1 MSKAKDALKN
11 AFKTALYFLPF
22 AHALKAMEWISS
34 VTSATKLIFAKSL
47 ITGLT
52 SKGTPAL
59 SQNFGAKL
67 SFRSPTAP
75 RQIIYGKARV
85 GATIVFVETTG
96 TDNYLLHMVMV
107 FSGHEVEELV
117 SVRFNDTNLTSTTST
132 INGSTVHTVTNSKY
146 VNSDNENKLTSGG
159 ALIRYTFEDG
169 SQTAANGFM
178 AAQTSL
184 TTNHKFKDCSYLYV
198 QMAYDA
204 EAFSGIPNISAV
216 IKGKKCYDPRT
227 GNTVWTDNPA
237 LHVRDYLSNTT
248 YGLKATTSELND
260 ANSSGGFWSAANICE
275 QTVNLPDSATEQ
287 RYTGNGSTNMTAR
300 GDQVLEGLLSS
311 MSGKLTYTNGK
322 FNVFPGTAQTP
333 SLSITDTELLSP
345 MEIITNSTTGDL
357 YNSVKPIFVDASTN
371 YTPTDAPIYENSTFL
386 SEDTPSGESNSNYV
400 KRLEPNLAFTTTNT
414 MAQRLGRIMLNDQR
428 QTVGL
433 SCLVS
438 LKYMQLQ
445 PNDWVQITN
454 SRLSYTNKNFQ
465 VVTTNLEILEE
476 DGVPIAAT
484 RLELREIDS
493 SIYTFGTSDYGT
505 MVSEGASVGTGDLSV
520 SPPSGLAVSA
530 ELVVIG
536 YDLEVTW
543 TNNSSDAVQG
553 TEIKYGTSSGT
564 YIGSVTAGKGQSK
577 IIVPN
582 LKANTTYYVS
592 ARHFSSNNVFSS
604 FTSEV
609 TINTGSSS
617 DIATPSAP
625 SNLSVTTNK
634 PLQIGVTWTSPSNTD
649 TRAVKVYRKT
659 SNVTPTDDTNL
670 VETVA
675 CEPGTTQKVT
685 YGKEDGLTAGTTYY
699 FWVRAISFSE
709 KHSAFAGSQSGTF
722 GDVTGSDISTST
734 TITAG
739 TGNNVGVL
747 DGADSTYRIYAGHAT
762 PGSAPFRVTQAGVLT
777 ATNATITGNVTANS
791 LNVTGATVTGTLDAS
806 VITLNGNALS
816 GLMGSSGT
824 GSSTVLAVG
833 PDVKNQIKVGSSS
846 VEYIA
851 YDDVTEQGHKALDMQ
866 FGSTTYYP
874 TASVTGWQS
883 TIINPGNGSNTGY
896 LSAPSYILQN
906 AGSSVT
912 STTNRL
918 YNLNGTLYWD
928 GNVVGLGSGTI
939 TGVVAGT
946 NLNGGGTSGS
956 VTLNLDS
963 TITGNHTFSNNVV
976 IGGDL
981 TVQGTTT
988 TIDTTNLDVK
998 DKNITLNYGSGDTSG
1013 NADGAGI
1020 TIQDAVD
1027 ASTNATLLWDAS
1039 NDRFDFSH
1047 DLKIISTNRDM
1058 LHLRRNASSG
1068 DAGINFENTSGNLA
1082 QIYAMSTGNVV
1093 IDAVADITL
1102 DAAGNQIF
1110 FKDAGTTVG
1119 TVSMTD
1125 SNLKIISNVSDKD
1138 MIFAGTDGG
1147 SEVVALTLDMSN
1159 AGNAIFNSGGEFH
1172 GSLHLDAD
1180 SAQLQLG
1187 DDNDM
1192 QVYHNGAHGAI
1203 NVGTGN
1209 LTLDVAGD
1217 IALDADGGDIKFQDA
1232 GTDIFSIINSSSD
1245 VQLKAAVQDKD
1256 MQFRGNDGGSI
1267 ITALTL
1273 DMSDAGTATFN
1284 HDVLLGSSGRIG
1296 IGISPAEML
1305 DIQSASGDARIR
1317 LDAPASSDTEIK
1329 FFNDGSAQ
1337 YTIGHDDATDNF
1349 VIGGANVDAPLVS
1362 VDKSGNVGISTT
1374 TPNYLLDVEGTGSL
1388 FRINSTSGAAALQ
1401 ISVPDTTSIND
1412 INFGDSGSTSSGQIR
1427 YRHDGDSMAFSTGG
1441 VERARLSGAGVLSI
1455 GTTSTTPGFSTASG
1469 IALHPSD
1476 MSHISRNA
1484 GTPLA
1489 LNRGG
1494 GHGDVLNLRSGGSSV
1509 ANIGTSTTGIY
1520 IDSNLAIGATSG
1532 DNKVNIQ
1539 ESALSGRSA
1548 SNSNT
1553 SLTLEHATDT
1563 GIQFFS
1569 ATQTQLRFGD
1579 ASDTGSGAIIYTHSD
1594 NILRLSSAS
1603 AHRFTIGGTEAMRID
1618 SSGSV
1623 GISTDSPWS
1632 STKLD
1637 LSTSGDARMRRLY
1650 IYDSNRYFIKDN
1662 YGIEYNTTQ
1671 SSGFHKFVINSS
1683 EIARID
1689 STGLGIGTTSAGA
1702 AVDIIN
1708 SGLVTQLRLSN
1719 TASDSTTKYGA
1730 IVGRHY
1736 DNSEEPVA
1744 GLLLTSSSNA
1754 TAQAIDIGGGISAAN
1769 MVNQI
1774 IFHTASNNTTT
1785 GSNERMRI
1793 DNNGRIG
1800 IGVQVPDNVLHV
1812 KGSADSLVKVESTDE
1827 TVRIDLTDNGGT
1839 SRVANVSGALTLDA
1853 DATDSSSSSYM
1864 NFKVDGSEVA
1874 RITSNG
1880 RLGIAT
1886 DAPSNKLEI
1895 KADSDHLRL
1904 IGSTTDTK
1912 GLSIRF
1918 DHSNN
1923 RSEIRSDQTGV
1934 NQLDLNYYA
1943 LDHRFGRNGSLVYM
1957 TITELGAVGI
1967 GTDAPNALLNLSH
1980 ATAPTFRLSRT
1991 GIGQIW
1997 EQTIDSSG
2005 RFHLQEAASE
2015 GGTKYTRLQVD
2026 DTGEI
2031 TFNGAYTFP
2040 TADGVTGSF
2049 LKTDGSGNLSWSSNT
2064 ITSFSNP
2071 GTGYLIT
2078 SDSSSSSGVSGEPT
2092 LQYEGAYD
2100 GLTLLESGGHNA
2112 YLSFGASDDTTATG
2126 QIRFYSASTPVTLT
2140 GAAGELQLTNGD
2152 FSVADS
2158 KKLKLGSDGD
2168 LEIYHDG
2175 LNSFI
2180 SEVGTGNF
2188 YIQGAGTIR
2197 IRGATTEENMIEAVE
2212 NGAVTLYYNNSAKLA
2227 TTSGGVDVTGSLDIN
2242 STTAGATVATFEG
2255 SYSSSG
2261 DVKLASFERSGSAV
2275 AAAIEYNDAT
2285 TDMEFGTTT
2294 SHNFSLKAG
2303 DSRIITIDTDGH
2315 FYILSGNLK
2324 MGTTNVLNSGRVLY
2338 NLEQIKLND
2347 SKDLVL
2353 GTGNDFKIYHSGSHG
2368 FLDLVGDGALK
2379 IKGDDI
2385 RFENASGTEA
2395 VRITDGGTLWTNYGN
2410 PDSSSTV
2417 IIDKDG
2423 SGTAGLRFYNA
2434 ASNTAKVELDSS
2446 ENLLINSTNN
2456 LTLDVGG
2463 GIDLDSDGGQVS
2475 FKDAG
2480 VLKALIDITT
2490 NDVEIQSRVTDA
2502 DLKFRGQDGTS
2513 FITALTL
2520 DMSDAGAA
2528 TFNNNVTAYSDERL
2542 KDNIETL
2549 DGKKVLDMRGVSFTR
2564 DGKEGSGV
2572 IAQELE
2578 QVAPELVKTAD
2589 DEMGTKSV
2597 AYGNMVGYLIE
2608 NAKRQEELIKELR
2621 EEINKLKGEKNGD

>member
-465 VVTTNLEILEE
+465 VVTTNLEK

-505 MVSEGASVGTGDLSV
+505 MVSEGTSVGTGDLSV

-1192 QVYHNGAHGAI
+1192 QVYHNGAHGTI

-1256 MQFRGNDGGSI
+1256 MQFRGNDDGTI

-1273 DMSDAGTATFN
+1273 DMSDAGTAIFNHDIKLADDSRVYWGDSSEFAIHHNANGNTYIGGGTVVHNSNTWRLMSLSDAEAMIRATVNSSVQLYYDNVERLATSSSGVTVTGNIANSSGDMTIDVAGDIILDADGGDIWFNDGGTTIGVFKNSSSHLFIESTVQDKDILIRGNDGGSTITAVEFDMSDAGTATFN
-1284 HDVLLGSSGRIG
+1284 HDIKLGSSGRIG
-1296 IGISPAEML
+1296 IGIAPGEML

-1349 VIGGANVDAPLVS
+1349 VIGGANVDAPMVS
-1362 VDKSGNVGISTT
+1362 VNKSGNVGIGTNS
-1374 TPNYLLDVEGTGSL
+1374 PEEKLHVSGNILLDDADPRLYFQTGSSHYNWKIAAQDSTNKG
-1388 FRINSTSGAAALQ
+1388 FEISSGAADGDANSDTYTPRIVIEADTGDVGIGTTAPGSPLHVETADDQIADFYSTDTDGYIRVRDSNDSLYVSSDNAVGSFGGNAGANANNINISLTSGA
-1401 ISVPDTTSIND
+1401 V
-1412 INFGDSGSTSSGQIR
+1412 G
-1427 YRHDGDSMAFSTGG
+1427 
-1441 VERARLSGAGVLSI
+1441 I
-1455 GTTSTTPGFSTASG
+1455 GTTSP
-1469 IALHPSD
+1469 
-1476 MSHISRNA
+1476 
-1484 GTPLA
+1484 
-1489 LNRGG
+1489 
-1494 GHGDVLNLRSGGSSV
+1494 
-1509 ANIGTSTTGIY
+1509 
-1520 IDSNLAIGATSG
+1520 
-1532 DNKVNIQ
+1532 DNKLHVQ
-1539 ESALSGRSA
+1539 TAALSGRSA
-1548 SNSNT
+1548 SNGNT
-1553 SLTLEHATDT
+1553 LLTLEHSTDT

-1579 ASDTGSGAIIYTHSD
+1579 AADTGAGAIIYTHSD
-1594 NILRLSSAS
+1594 NILRLSAAS

-1618 SSGSV
+1618 SSGNV
-1623 GISTDSPWS
+1623 GIGTAGGAAGAKLHVLSGTDNNLSADVSEIRFIGADKAITGEQANLVIQTNDDMAANKGGSIGFGGRHTTS
-1632 STKLD
+1632 STNSSNFAHISGRKENATSANFAGYLSFGTSDSASDIHERMRLASNGYLGIGTSSPSDALHVGDGLARISKNNGTSKLYIHRD
-1637 LSTSGDARMRRLY
+1637 GSNPTSDTELGGIYFAQDYDASSQDWAKIVTKTTTSSAVRTRLTFEVKSTSGNVMEGMSVWGTDSNGPIVCIGHTSPWTSTVLDLGADSNNNMRVGGTLY
-1650 IYDSNRYFIKDN
+1650 LYDSNRYIRKNSND
-1662 YGIEYNTTQ
+1662 IEYFSNSGKHHFTKGAVQLTTTVEDGTSIFSTYNANTNPDAEQ
-1671 SSGFHKFVINSS
+1671 FYIEHNGSSVALGNKRNKLTLEAAGAIELDAAGDIQLDVGNDTIELRKDGTKFGEIINSS
-1683 EIARID
+1683 NDLVIKSSQGDE
-1689 STGLGIGTTSAGA
+1689 
-1702 AVDIIN
+1702 DIIF
-1708 SGLVTQLRLSN
+1708 
-1719 TASDSTTKYGA
+1719 K
-1730 IVGRHY
+1730 
-1736 DNSEEPVA
+1736 
-1744 GLLLTSSSNA
+1744 
-1754 TAQAIDIGGGISAAN
+1754 
-1769 MVNQI
+1769 
-1774 IFHTASNNTTT
+1774 
-1785 GSNERMRI
+1785 
-1793 DNNGRIG
+1793 
-1800 IGVQVPDNVLHV
+1800 GV
-1812 KGSADSLVKVESTDE
+1812 
-1827 TVRIDLTDNGGT
+1827 
-1839 SRVANVSGALTLDA
+1839 
-1853 DATDSSSSSYM
+1853 DSS
-1864 NFKVDGSEVA
+1864 
-1874 RITSNG
+1874 
-1880 RLGIAT
+1880 
-1886 DAPSNKLEI
+1886 
-1895 KADSDHLRL
+1895 
-1904 IGSTTDTK
+1904 
-1912 GLSIRF
+1912 
-1918 DHSNN
+1918 
-1923 RSEIRSDQTGV
+1923 
-1934 NQLDLNYYA
+1934 
-1943 LDHRFGRNGSLVYM
+1943 
-1957 TITELGAVGI
+1957 
-1967 GTDAPNALLNLSH
+1967 
-1980 ATAPTFRLSRT
+1980 TA
-1991 GIGQIW
+1991 
-1997 EQTIDSSG
+1997 
-2005 RFHLQEAASE
+2005 
-2015 GGTKYTRLQVD
+2015 
-2026 DTGEI
+2026 
-2031 TFNGAYTFP
+2031 
-2040 TADGVTGSF
+2040 
-2049 LKTDGSGNLSWSSNT
+2049 
-2064 ITSFSNP
+2064 
-2071 GTGYLIT
+2071 
-2078 SDSSSSSGVSGEPT
+2078 
-2092 LQYEGAYD
+2092 
-2100 GLTLLESGGHNA
+2100 
-2112 YLSFGASDDTTATG
+2112 
-2126 QIRFYSASTPVTLT
+2126 
-2140 GAAGELQLTNGD
+2140 
-2152 FSVADS
+2152 
-2158 KKLKLGSDGD
+2158 
-2168 LEIYHDG
+2168 
-2175 LNSFI
+2175 
-2180 SEVGTGNF
+2180 
-2188 YIQGAGTIR
+2188 
-2197 IRGATTEENMIEAVE
+2197 
-2212 NGAVTLYYNNSAKLA
+2212 
-2227 TTSGGVDVTGSLDIN
+2227 
-2242 STTAGATVATFEG
+2242 
-2255 SYSSSG
+2255 
-2261 DVKLASFERSGSAV
+2261 
-2275 AAAIEYNDAT
+2275 
-2285 TDMEFGTTT
+2285 
-2294 SHNFSLKAG
+2294 
-2303 DSRIITIDTDGH
+2303 
-2315 FYILSGNLK
+2315 
-2324 MGTTNVLNSGRVLY
+2324 
-2338 NLEQIKLND
+2338 
-2347 SKDLVL
+2347 
-2353 GTGNDFKIYHSGSHG
+2353 
-2368 FLDLVGDGALK
+2368 
-2379 IKGDDI
+2379 
-2385 RFENASGTEA
+2385 
-2395 VRITDGGTLWTNYGN
+2395 
-2410 PDSSSTV
+2410 
-2417 IIDKDG
+2417 
-2423 SGTAGLRFYNA
+2423 
-2434 ASNTAKVELDSS
+2434 
-2446 ENLLINSTNN
+2446 
-2456 LTLDVGG
+2456 
-2463 GIDLDSDGGQVS
+2463 
-2475 FKDAG
+2475 
-2480 VLKALIDITT
+2480 
-2490 NDVEIQSRVTDA
+2490 
-2502 DLKFRGQDGTS
+2502 
-2513 FITALTL
+2513 ITALTL

-2549 DGKKVLDMRGVSFTR
+2549 DGSKVLDMRGVSFTR

-2578 QVAPELVKTAD
+2578 KIAPELVKTAD

-2597 AYGNMVGYLIE
+2597 AYGNLVGYLIE
-2608 NAKRQEELIKELR
+2608 AVKSQQNQIELLNDQIKLL
-2621 EEINKLKGEKNGD
+2621 IGENNGD